1 LGDLADLADGACGDF
16 GEASMLP
23 SHRSSAMIRKLEKYE
38 ILEEIGHG
46 GMATVYRARD
56 SRLDRQV
63 ALKVM
68 HPHLRGAHEARVR
81 FAREAKSVARLHHDN
96 ILEIYDNSDPD
107 SEEAYIVTELLTGPT
122 LKQFADDHRD
132 MPAEIAACFG
142 VLIARA
148 LDCAHSAGIVH
159 RDVKPENVILH
170 DDRTVKLTD
179 FGIAQMIDSHSFT
192 ATGQILGS
200 PGHMAPEQIETGNSD
215 QRTDIFALGTVLY
228 FLATGCLPFEG
239 RNPHQMLKRIVD
251 GNYAHP
257 LRVRPT
263 LGGRFSNI
271 IERALEK
278 KPDDRY
284 QSARGMEEALT
295 AFVAEVGID
304 DPADYLGA
312 YLKDTEGTTLALRKA
327 TLAALIVR
335 GRDAA
340 TRGDV
345 PVALDCYNRVLALDD
360 GNEEVLALIERI
372 GYRDRNKTVM
382 FIAASL
388 VAVGA
393 AIAVAY
399 AWSGGGAQNT
409 PIEDAGAIAA
419 APSDAAADGH
429 GGVPDPEGADA
440 ATDAGAVALG
450 SDAGAADAVAA
461 LTPTG
466 VVTKIRP
473 PVVRTPRLVRFL
485 PSPRDVELAVGAGEF
500 QPFGPSSSEVQ
511 LIPGRYRLRMRGRCC
526 AELDDTFTVPPGPA
540 GEPVLVRRALAL
552 RPARIYVTANV
563 AGDVSVNGE
572 GMGRTNQFI
581 EVPMDRPAAQAR
593 ISVTSPGYQAYTG
606 TRRLQAGGE
615 TRVAATLI
623 EASGSTP

>member
-1 LGDLADLADGACGDF
+1 
-16 GEASMLP
+16 
-23 SHRSSAMIRKLEKYE
+23 MIRKLEKYE

-56 SRLDRQV
+56 SRLDRRV
-63 ALKVM
+63 AIKIM

-132 MPAEIAACFG
+132 MPAEVAACFG

-148 LDCAHSAGIVH
+148 LDCAHTAGIVH

-251 GNYAHP
+251 ANYAHP

-263 LGGRFSNI
+263 LGGRFSKI

-284 QSARGMEEALT
+284 QSAGEMEEALT

-312 YLKDTEGTTLALRKA
+312 YLKDSEGTTLALREA
-327 TLAALIVR
+327 TLPALIAR

-372 GYRDRNKTVM
+372 GHRDRNKTVM
-382 FIAASL
+382 LIASSL
-388 VAVGA
+388 VAMGA
-393 AIAVAY
+393 VIAVAY
-399 AWSGGGAQNT
+399 GWTGGGASNH
-409 PIEDAGAIAA
+409 PVEDAGAVAA
-419 APSDAAADGH
+419 VAGDAAVDADGA
-429 GGVPDPEGADA
+429 GPDGSQA
-440 ATDAGAVALG
+440 ATDAGALVRG
-450 SDAGAADAVAA
+450 PDAGAPDAAVA

-473 PVVRTPRLVRFL
+473 PVLRTPRLVRFL

-526 AELDDTFTVPPGPA
+526 AELDDTFTVSPGPA
-540 GEPVLVRRALAL
+540 DEPVLVRRALAL